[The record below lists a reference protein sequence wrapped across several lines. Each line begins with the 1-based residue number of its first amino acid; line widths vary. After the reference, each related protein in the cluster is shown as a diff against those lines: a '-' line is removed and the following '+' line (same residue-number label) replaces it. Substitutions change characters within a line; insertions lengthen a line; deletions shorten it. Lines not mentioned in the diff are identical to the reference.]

1 MPIEALKNQI
11 EEYQYEYEET
21 GRFFRNVKEKIGEFL
36 EEQKKKVENMEIST
50 EAQLNSFLAEAK
62 VLKKL

>member
-1 MPIEALKNQI
+1 MPIEELKNQI

-21 GRFFRNVKEKIGEFL
+21 GRFFRNVKEKMGECL
-36 EEQKKKVENMEIST
+36 EEQKKKVEKMEIST
-50 EAQLNSFLAEAK
+50 EAQLNSFLSEVK

>member
-36 EEQKKKVENMEIST
+36 EEQKKKV
-50 EAQLNSFLAEAK
+50 
-62 VLKKL
+62 